1 VAVLVVR
8 PAVAGALR
16 LLGGLHAGEAVLL
29 RAGLGPGRLVAA
41 VAEPE
46 AAVSEQPFGGVRL
59 RVGGHW
65 GRTLVAQ
72 GRYEPPDAEGR
83 RPDDRL
89 VGMVDTPELAAEIC
103 RRWNA

>member
-1 VAVLVVR
+1 VFRRTELG
-8 PAVAGALR
+8 AG
-16 LLGGLHAGEAVLL
+16 HV
-29 RAGLGPGRLVAA
+29 VAA